1 MEKKLNELSVSELK
15 ALAYDLIANRQQV
28 EQQLNVV
35 NNMIAEK
42 SNAEVQKEEE
52 KPIDPEKVVDKK

>member
-1 MEKKLNELSVSELK
+1 MNSKERRRIRRRG
-15 ALAYDLIANRQQV
+15 LISQL